1 MNRIRFRRFILS
13 SAGSGKLPAMRN
25 WRARLLI
32 LSTSLVLLLAA
43 CSAPGIRFATSSE
56 TAQATTGKAAASA
69 TTTTIPAPA
78 PTATTV
84 PPITG
89 NIPGSGALTQFQDTL
104 RQIAAVAQ
112 TEVVQVNTD
121 SGLGSGIVLDTA
133 GDIVTNAHVV
143 AGAASLTVKTN
154 DGKSYAASLVG
165 SFAQND
171 LAVLKMSS
179 VDAKLTPAKF
189 ADSSKVQVGDVVLAV
204 GSPFG
209 LSDTVTEGIV
219 SATGRTQSEG
229 NGVTLNDLIQ
239 TSALI
244 NPGNSGGALVD
255 LNGQVIGIPTLSA
268 PDSQQRGQPAAGIG
282 FAISSNQVVSVSQQL
297 VANGSVTHTNR
308 AYLGISSRDDQAG
321 GATVVSVVSGGP
333 SDKAGVK
340 SGWVVTAIGGHDVA
354 DSNGLSQV
362 LSGYKPGD
370 KVSVTFRLP
379 DGSTK
384 TVTVTLGERPITT
397 P

>member
-1 MNRIRFRRFILS
+1 MRNSRSRLLVLS
-13 SAGSGKLPAMRN
+13 SF
-25 WRARLLI
+25 
-32 LSTSLVLLLAA
+32 LVLLLAA
-43 CSAPGIRFATSSE
+43 CSAPGIRFATNSE
-56 TAQATTGKAAASA
+56 TARATTGKAAASA
-69 TTTTIPAPA
+69 TTTVPVPA

-89 NIPGSGALTQFQDTL
+89 NIPGSGALAQFQDTL
-104 RQIAAVAQ
+104 RQIAGLAQ
-112 TEVVQVNTD
+112 TEVVQVNTG
-121 SGLGSGIVLDTA
+121 SGLGSGIVLDAA

-143 AGAASLTVKTN
+143 EGASSLTVKTN
-154 DGKSYAASLVG
+154 DGKTFSASLVG

-171 LAVLKMSS
+171 LAVIKMSS
-179 VDAKLTPAKF
+179 VDTKLTPAKF

-239 TSALI
+239 TSAPI

-268 PDSQQRGQPAAGIG
+268 PDAQQRGQPAAGIG
-282 FAISSNQVVSVSQQL
+282 FAISSNQVVSISQQL

-308 AYLGISSRDDQAG
+308 SYLGISSRDDQAG

-379 DGSTK
+379 DGSSRSLTI
-384 TVTVTLGERPITT
+384 TLGERPITT

>member
-1 MNRIRFRRFILS
+1 MRNSRSRLLVLS
-13 SAGSGKLPAMRN
+13 SF
-25 WRARLLI
+25 
-32 LSTSLVLLLAA
+32 LVLLLAA
-43 CSAPGIRFATSSE
+43 CSAPGIRFATNSE
-56 TAQATTGKAAASA
+56 TARATTGKAAASA
-69 TTTTIPAPA
+69 TSAVPVPA

-89 NIPGSGALTQFQDTL
+89 NIPGSGALAQFQDTL
-104 RQIAAVAQ
+104 RQIAGLAQ
-112 TEVVQVNTD
+112 TEVVQVNTG
-121 SGLGSGIVLDTA
+121 SGLGSGIVLDAA

-143 AGAASLTVKTN
+143 EGASSLTVKTN
-154 DGKSYAASLVG
+154 DGKTFSASLVG

-171 LAVLKMSS
+171 LAVIKMSS
-179 VDAKLTPAKF
+179 VDTKLTPAKF

-239 TSALI
+239 TSAPI

-268 PDSQQRGQPAAGIG
+268 PDAQQRGQPAAGIG
-282 FAISSNQVVSVSQQL
+282 FAISSNQVVSISQQL

-308 AYLGISSRDDQAG
+308 SYLGISSRDDQAG

-379 DGSTK
+379 DGSSRSLTI
-384 TVTVTLGERPITT
+384 TLGERPITT